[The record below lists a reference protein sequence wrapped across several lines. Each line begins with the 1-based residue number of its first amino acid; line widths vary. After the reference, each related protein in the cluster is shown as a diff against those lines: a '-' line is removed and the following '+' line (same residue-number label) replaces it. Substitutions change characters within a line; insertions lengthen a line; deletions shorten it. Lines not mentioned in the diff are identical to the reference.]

1 MGAPVFKRAS
11 SGAIQTWRV
20 ERDGEKFRTHHGQ
33 VNGKIQVSE
42 WTVCEGKNIGKANE
56 TSPANQAIAEVIALY
71 KKKVTQGKYFYTL
84 EDIDE
89 VTYISPMLA
98 EKFDP
103 KRLEGEEYFAVQPKL
118 DGVRC
123 IINAKGMWSRKG
135 KPFPAVMHIHE
146 QLKPL
151 FVMNPNLVLDGELY
165 NHKYHAE
172 FEELISV
179 IKQQKPTEE
188 DLQKSREIVE
198 FHCYDIPTVPDGY
211 RGRYWSLQS
220 LLQERD
226 TGFDMWEDRYSFV
239 KLVPV
244 EWLTQ
249 TILIDTAFER
259 FLEAGYEGAIVRRC
273 YQNYEFKRTYQL
285 MKYKN
290 FIDEEFEVV
299 DILEGKGNWSGHA
312 KIAVLKMADG
322 TTFSAG
328 VKGSK
333 TYAKKLLANKADV
346 IGKMAT
352 VTYFRLTAYGIPYLP
367 IFKVLRDYE

>member
-1 MGAPVFKRAS
+1 MASKGLLVNDLQTVIASLGASDMGAPVFKRAS

-198 FHCYDIPTVPDGY
+198 FHCYDIPTVPETPALIC
-211 RGRYWSLQS
+211 GRIATASLSWCRLNGLLKPS
-220 LLQERD
+220 L
-226 TGFDMWEDRYSFV
+226 S
-239 KLVPV
+239 
-244 EWLTQ
+244 
-249 TILIDTAFER
+249 I
-259 FLEAGYEGAIVRRC
+259 
-273 YQNYEFKRTYQL
+273 QL
-285 MKYKN
+285 
-290 FIDEEFEVV
+290 
-299 DILEGKGNWSGHA
+299 L
-312 KIAVLKMADG
+312 
-322 TTFSAG
+322 
-328 VKGSK
+328 KGS
-333 TYAKKLLANKADV
+333 
-346 IGKMAT
+346 
-352 VTYFRLTAYGIPYLP
+352 
-367 IFKVLRDYE
+367 